1 MDRNVQDGKE
11 RNREEKEATDTAEG
25 ANSLIKI
32 CV

>member
-1 MDRNVQDGKE
+1 MERNVQYGKKG
-11 RNREEKEATDTAEG
+11 NREEKEATDTAEG